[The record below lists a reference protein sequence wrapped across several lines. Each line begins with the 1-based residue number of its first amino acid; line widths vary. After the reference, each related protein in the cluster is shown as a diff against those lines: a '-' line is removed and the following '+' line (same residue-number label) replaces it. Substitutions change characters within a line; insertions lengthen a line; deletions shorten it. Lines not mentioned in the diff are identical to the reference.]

1 MVLVTMIGIS
11 SNGCRHFVKRVH
23 ADVGRYSVDGKV
35 NGLTIGKSLV
45 MARIYNKTVQAK
57 KAHADWYPTLLQ
69 ERNGATYDP
78 EQAVWRLEFQLR
90 REG

>member
-1 MVLVTMIGIS
+1 
-11 SNGCRHFVKRVH
+11 VH

-45 MARIYNKTVQAK
+45 MARIYHKTVQAK

-69 ERNGATYDP
+69 ERTGAKHDP
-78 EQAVWRLEFQLR
+78 DEAVWRL
-90 REG
+90 